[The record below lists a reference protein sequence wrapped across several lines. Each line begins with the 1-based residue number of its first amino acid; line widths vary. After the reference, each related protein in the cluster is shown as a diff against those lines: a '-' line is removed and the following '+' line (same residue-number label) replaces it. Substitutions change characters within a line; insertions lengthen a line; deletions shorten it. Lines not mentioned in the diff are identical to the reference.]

1 MLTIR
6 NMTMSGEKTCLAN
19 NHLAMGIGG
28 RDVGRQLKVLAIRF
42 NKYLLNE

>member
-6 NMTMSGEKTCLAN
+6 NKTMSEVKTCLAN

-28 RDVGRQLKVLAIRF
+28 KAVGRQLKVSQYIF
-42 NKYLLNE
+42 VE